1 MVDTHPTNLHRMLPD
16 ATGIF
21 WLGCQNRS
29 HFDGGMHPVN
39 SGANVMCLSITLQFN
54 RVVPVLAV
62 PGPGQ
67 DEAISDQGLA
77 DTLAGFRGH
86 AT

>member
-1 MVDTHPTNLHRMLPD
+1 MLRVYSGLDVRTDRTLMVECTRLIQAPT
-16 ATGIF
+16 
-21 WLGCQNRS
+21 
-29 HFDGGMHPVN
+29 
-39 SGANVMCLSITLQFN
+39 VMCLSITLQFN